1 MYVCVSVC
9 SCMLTSSQLNEA
21 ELTCKLREAEEH
33 LRAVLPGE
41 WQVEVALPTDDAHEE
56 ERERPQ
62 GGGGE
67 EKEDGPSALE
77 EHQESHLDEARE
89 EDEGAKQVAQLTLV
103 VKYFKVSTT

>member
-1 MYVCVSVC
+1 
-9 SCMLTSSQLNEA
+9 MLTSSQLNEA

-41 WQVEVALPTDDAHEE
+41 WQVEVAPSTDDTQGE
-56 ERERPQ
+56 ERERSQ

-77 EHQESHLDEARE
+77 EHQDSHLDEEKE
-89 EDEGAKQVAQLTLV
+89 EDESAKQVAQLTLV
-103 VKYFKVSTT
+103 VKYFMVSTTEPLIL